1 MRYLFAILC
10 FLAGF
15 TDGIFNYAWGGGIEG
30 QVLRVVSDRN
40 VVPVADVDLM
50 VFEDVP
56 GLPLC
61 TKLTPE
67 TKAYYV
73 TTESN
78 GTFSI
83 GALKAGLYQV
93 CGEYDYE
100 SDPDSG
106 RIITVSLDKR
116 VRVSRKGVTKVIY
129 KK

>member
-1 MRYLFAILC
+1 MRYLCFILF
-10 FLAGF
+10 FLSGL
-15 TDGIFNYAWGGGIEG
+15 TEGTFNYAWSGGIEG
-30 QVLRVVSDRN
+30 QVLRVVSGGK

-50 VFEDVP
+50 VFEDEP

-61 TKLTPE
+61 TKRTPE
-67 TKAYYV
+67 TKANYV

-83 GALKAGLYQV
+83 GALKAGLYQI

-100 SDPDSG
+100 AEPDSG
-106 RIITVSLDKR
+106 RMITVSLNKR
-116 VRVSRKGVTKVIY
+116 IRVSRKGVTKVIY

>member
-10 FLAGF
+10 FLSGF

-40 VVPVADVDLM
+40 VVPVTDVDLM

-61 TKLTPE
+61 TRDTPE
-67 TKAYYV
+67 TKVYYV

-83 GALKAGLYQV
+83 GDLKAGLYQI

-100 SDPDSG
+100 AEPDSG
-106 RIITVSLDKR
+106 RMITVSLDKR
-116 VRVSRKGVTKVIY
+116 VHVSRKGVTKVIF